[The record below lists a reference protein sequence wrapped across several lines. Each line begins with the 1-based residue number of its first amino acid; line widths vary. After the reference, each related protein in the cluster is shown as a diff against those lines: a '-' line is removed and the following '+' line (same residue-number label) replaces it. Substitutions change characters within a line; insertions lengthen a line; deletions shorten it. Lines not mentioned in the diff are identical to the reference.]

1 MGFVNSDM
9 KRLLFRHILFAG
21 MLISISAILV
31 NLFTKMPL
39 QINIKW
45 VILLLLTASL
55 QFLGRKFPYSEIIP
69 FLFFLVII
77 VFYMP
82 YAFISAGGRR
92 GDFLAYT
99 FCILIA
105 LGYVTKGVYQKILFA
120 ALIIVFIL
128 LYVFDFVHPEMIP
141 TYNPASHFY
150 NRLIQV
156 PILLIISY
164 LIIKTFT
171 DAYDESNDRLY
182 YYANYDV
189 LTGLLSRWGFSEHI
203 SKGFNTVYQD
213 GILLLI
219 DIDNFKLINDRR
231 GHKVG
236 DEVIKRFGEILQG
249 YFGGNKKNL
258 LCRWGGDEFI
268 VLSFDSEKELDKLME
283 GVSRE
288 FLDYI
293 SNIEPLVDISIGSVH
308 IKNCR
313 SVDDLLTLADQFMYN
328 QKRAKRKI

>member
-1 MGFVNSDM
+1 MNFDM
-9 KRLLFRHILFAG
+9 KRRVFRSILYTGILF
-21 MLISISAILV
+21 SISAICV
-31 NLFTKMPL
+31 NLSTRLPL
-39 QINIKW
+39 HTNIKW
-45 VILLLLTASL
+45 GAFLLLCSL
-55 QFLGRKFPYSEIIP
+55 FLLLNKKYPYSDKIP
-69 FLFFLVII
+69 FILFLIII

-82 YAFISAGGRR
+82 FAFVSSGGGR
-92 GDFLAYT
+92 GDFLAYA
-99 FCILIA
+99 FFALIA
-105 LGYVTKGVYQKILFA
+105 LGYMTKGIYQKVLFA
-120 ALIIVFIL
+120 ALIAMFIIL
-128 LYVFDFVHPEMIP
+128 HIFDYAYPEMIP
-141 TYNPASHFY
+141 VYDAKSRFY
-150 NRLIQV
+150 DRLIQV

-164 LIIKTFT
+164 AIIKTFT

>member
-82 YAFISAGGRR
+82 YAFISAGGSR

-99 FCILIA
+99 FFILIA
-105 LGYVTKGVYQKILFA
+105 LGYVTKGIYQKILFA

-164 LIIKTFT
+164 LIIKSFT

-182 YYANYDV
+182 YYANYDM
-189 LTGLLSRWGFSEHI
+189 LTGLLSRWGFSELL
-203 SKGFNTVYQD
+203 SKGFHSIYRD

-219 DIDNFKLINDRR
+219 DIDNFKLINDHR
-231 GHKVG
+231 GHKTG
-236 DEVIKRFGEILQG
+236 DEALKRFGEILQG
-249 YFGGNKKNL
+249 YFSDKKNL

-268 VLSFDSEKELDKLME
+268 VLFFDSEEKLDRLME
-283 GVSRE
+283 GVSRD

-293 SNIEPLVDISIGSVH
+293 NKIEPLVDISIGSVH

-313 SVDDLLTLADQFMYN
+313 TVDDLLALADQFMYK
-328 QKRAKRKI
+328 QKKAKRKI